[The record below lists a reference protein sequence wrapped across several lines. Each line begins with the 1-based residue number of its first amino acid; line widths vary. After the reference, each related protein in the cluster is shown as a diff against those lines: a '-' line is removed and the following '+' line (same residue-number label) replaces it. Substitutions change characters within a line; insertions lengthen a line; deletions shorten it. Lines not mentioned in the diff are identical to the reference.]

1 MILQQVN
8 MDLKY
13 RISEWNNSYT
23 FTYVKSL
30 IAFSKALNLAE
41 ATKTLKNTQL
51 IQ

>member
-1 MILQQVN
+1 MEQFLYIYICEIITV
-8 MDLKY
+8 
-13 RISEWNNSYT
+13 
-23 FTYVKSL
+23 